1 MNRRDGFTLL
11 EVIVSLSIAGIVGI
25 FLAGFLK
32 TGLDLYQKSHDS
44 TYGKYLCQKAWEYLE
59 QELRFASRFA
69 EAEKNGE
76 LCLVWY
82 ERDRDNNSWSDN
94 GPAELQEIR
103 KGTIEPDWLMD
114 QEFFQNLPEEKIYI
128 YLEFFNIKNFQADV
142 RILATQIEGGRKE
155 GEILPVPDPKN
166 VLYSQEI
173 RIISIYLPIESTS

>member
-82 ERDRDNNSWSDN
+82 ERDWDNNSWSDN
-94 GPAELQEIR
+94 GPAELQAGVVAPR
-103 KGTIEPDWLMD
+103 LDEPDGLSRSPHATG
-114 QEFFQNLPEEKIYI
+114 QIRLRQPRLHAGRLHAQVLLAFQTAPSLAPIYARYI
-128 YLEFFNIKNFQADV
+128 FHLQ
-142 RILATQIEGGRKE
+142 
-155 GEILPVPDPKN
+155 
-166 VLYSQEI
+166 
-173 RIISIYLPIESTS
+173 SIYCI